1 MITKNIK
8 NIIRQYANLAIIIML
23 AALIVLM
30 SSTCCFPIEKKAKE
44 TRANKE
50 SDKIAE
56 TVNRDLVGSNTGFAL
71 KILKE
76 LSNESET
83 SNVFISPIS
92 ISLSA
97 AIAYNGAKN
106 NTANEIAETFEFKD
120 YNIDEFNI
128 SFKNLLLSMRDIDE
142 MVKLHTA
149 NSIWFEKDFVI
160 KESFTDTVEN
170 SYSASI
176 FNKDFKK
183 AETVNEINSWVS
195 NTTEQKITKVIDK
208 QALSDSVMI
217 LISAIY
223 FKGQWKEKFKEENTK
238 EDDFFLMDE
247 SIKKVQMMQITRDFD
262 YYEEDNFQMI
272 RMPYGRDKAAMY
284 VFLPKKDIGINKF
297 LNDLTTDLL
306 DKYILDFYSTKVI
319 LEFPKFNIEYFASL
333 KSPLK
338 SLGVSDAF
346 MKDAADFSNIA
357 PELFISDME
366 HKAIIEVNE
375 EGTVA
380 AAANSFSMGLVAEK
394 PVSFIVDRP
403 FVLFIRDD
411 RTGNILFG
419 GKITEP

>member
-8 NIIRQYANLAIIIML
+8 NIIRQYANLAIIIL
-23 AALIVLM
+23 AVIIALI

-56 TVNRDLVGSNTGFAL
+56 TVNRNLVGSNTDFAL

-76 LSNESET
+76 LSGKSET

-106 NTANEIAETFEFKD
+106 NTANEIAKTFEFKD
-120 YNIDEFNI
+120 YDIDEFNN
-128 SFKNLLLSMRDIDE
+128 SFKNLLLSMKDIDE

-149 NSIWFEKDFVI
+149 NSLWFEKDFVV

-170 SYSASI
+170 LYSASI

-183 AETVNEINSWVS
+183 LETVNEINNWVS
-195 NTTEQKITKVIDK
+195 NATEQKITKVIDK
-208 QALSDSVMI
+208 QALSDSVML

-262 YYEEDNFQMI
+262 YHEEENFQMI
-272 RMPYGRDKAAMY
+272 RIPYGRNKTAMY

-306 DKYILDFYSTKVI
+306 DKCILDSYSTKVI
-319 LEFPKFNIEYFASL
+319 LEFPKFNIEYFVSL

-394 PVSFIVDRP
+394 PVSFIVDKP

-411 RTGNILFG
+411 RTGNILFE

>member
-1 MITKNIK
+1 MITK
-8 NIIRQYANLAIIIML
+8 NIIRQYANLAIVIIL
-23 AALIVLM
+23 TVIIALM

-44 TRANKE
+44 SGTNKE

-56 TVNRDLVGSNTGFAL
+56 TVNRNLVGSNTGFAL

-76 LSNESET
+76 LSSKSET

-106 NTANEIAETFEFKD
+106 NTANEIAEIFEFKD
-120 YNIDEFNI
+120 YDINEFNN
-128 SFKNLLLSMRDIDE
+128 SFKNLLLSMKDIDE
-142 MVKLHTA
+142 MVKLYTA

-160 KESFTDTVEN
+160 EESFTDVVEK
-170 SYSASI
+170 SYSASV

-183 AETVNEINSWVS
+183 AETANEINSWV
-195 NTTEQKITKVIDK
+195 NNATEQKITKVIDK
-208 QALSDSVMI
+208 RALSDSVML

-262 YYEEDNFQMI
+262 YYEEENFQMI
-272 RMPYGRDKAAMY
+272 RIPYGRNKTAMY
-284 VFLPKKDIGINKF
+284 IFLPGKDIGLNKF

-306 DKYILDFYSTKVI
+306 DKYILDSYSTKVI
-319 LEFPKFNIEYFASL
+319 LEFPKFNIEYFVSL

-357 PELFISDME
+357 PELFISDIE
-366 HKAIIEVNE
+366 HKTIIEVNE

-403 FVLFIRDD
+403 FILFIRDD
-411 RTGNILFG
+411 RTGNILFE
-419 GKITEP
+419 GKVTEP

>member
-247 SIKKVQMMQITRDFD
+247 SIKKVQMMQITR
-262 YYEEDNFQMI
+262 
-272 RMPYGRDKAAMY
+272 
-284 VFLPKKDIGINKF
+284 
-297 LNDLTTDLL
+297 
-306 DKYILDFYSTKVI
+306 
-319 LEFPKFNIEYFASL
+319 
-333 KSPLK
+333 
-338 SLGVSDAF
+338 
-346 MKDAADFSNIA
+346 
-357 PELFISDME
+357 
-366 HKAIIEVNE
+366 
-375 EGTVA
+375 
-380 AAANSFSMGLVAEK
+380 
-394 PVSFIVDRP
+394 
-403 FVLFIRDD
+403 
-411 RTGNILFG
+411 
-419 GKITEP
+419 

>member
-1 MITKNIK
+1 MK
-8 NIIRQYANLAIIIML
+8 
-23 AALIVLM
+23 
-30 SSTCCFPIEKKAKE
+30 
-44 TRANKE
+44 
-50 SDKIAE
+50 
-56 TVNRDLVGSNTGFAL
+56 
-71 KILKE
+71 
-76 LSNESET
+76 
-83 SNVFISPIS
+83 
-92 ISLSA
+92 
-97 AIAYNGAKN
+97 
-106 NTANEIAETFEFKD
+106 
-120 YNIDEFNI
+120 
-128 SFKNLLLSMRDIDE
+128 DIDE

-149 NSIWFEKDFVI
+149 NSLWFEKDFVV

-170 SYSASI
+170 LYSASI

-183 AETVNEINSWVS
+183 LETVNEINNWVS
-195 NTTEQKITKVIDK
+195 NATEQKITKVIDK
-208 QALSDSVMI
+208 QALSDSVML

-262 YYEEDNFQMI
+262 YHEEENFQMI
-272 RMPYGRDKAAMY
+272 RIPYGRNKTAMY

-306 DKYILDFYSTKVI
+306 DKCILDSYSTKVI
-319 LEFPKFNIEYFASL
+319 LEFPKFNIEYFVSL

-394 PVSFIVDRP
+394 PVSFIVDKP

-411 RTGNILFG
+411 RTGNILFE